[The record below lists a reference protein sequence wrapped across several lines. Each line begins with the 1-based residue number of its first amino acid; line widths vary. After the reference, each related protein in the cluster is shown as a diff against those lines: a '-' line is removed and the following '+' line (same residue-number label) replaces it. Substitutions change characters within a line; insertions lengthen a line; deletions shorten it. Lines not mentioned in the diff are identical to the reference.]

1 MTPAPR
7 DVLMNNSSYVERIL
21 AHGLAHPDRLAV
33 KDVHRTYTTLEF
45 RCLVVRLA
53 RALDS
58 VGVARGGRV
67 AIVPTL
73 RTEALA
79 IRYAAGLLGC
89 PTVFCPNGGGRGRT
103 GCPPSRGRA

>member
-1 MTPAPR
+1 
-7 DVLMNNSSYVERIL
+7 
-21 AHGLAHPDRLAV
+21 GLAHPDRLAV
-33 KDVHRTYTTLEF
+33 KDVHRTYTSLEF

-53 RALDS
+53 QALDS

-89 PTVFCPNGGGRGRT
+89 PTVFCPNGGGAGRLA
-103 GCPPSRGRA
+103 RLVQRARADMVVVFPETATAVDELAD